1 MPRSLVQV
9 RPDPPTVS
17 AKTRDEVAKRF
28 YRVEHRRGRSIDFGK
43 RILELK
49 GVWNFMAKDEGSA
62 SDANDSH
69 DEHAKAK
76 DRESKELQEIR
87 QRRQGGGRMFLSKI
101 EDFVLLGGVA
111 YGILF
116 ALLLFS
122 MSAGMLGNSTTL
134 DHTASTTF
142 LDIGDECTEIT
153 DEPWLNIFPD
163 PDQELFSIA
172 GHNLPNGEAYLNY
185 TFFKMVNEGTKS
197 VVEED
202 YGSNETVRTINKAD
216 RSNGRAY
223 FKAPYSELPEGHY
236 ELVFKVT
243 VYEER
248 DALSP
253 VVMNTMSKSVE
264 FEHEITQEALAFLP
278 FVNDDEHSDVRIE
291 DAGPRSCWTVQDLGD
306 WGYILMGAELGG
318 GRETAMLTGGAA
330 GIPAWWMAF
339 ISLSLSLITLLIIY
353 PVMYKIYHQEA
364 DDILSRTHINR
375 LVEDTV
381 HNVSEQLSIEVDPDL
396 FKTEVRELSID
407 IMVAY
412 KNTENTLSDS
422 AEVRAELLRSLLE
435 EFAIF
440 RVFKPVQLNVRVIGD
455 GATVDFDSGVGV
467 GARSEEADL
476 SVEQQDYS
484 SFFSELHSLSR
495 IEDDVRDSLD
505 LFFTRRPDVEM
516 TGAVVTSDDRV
527 VFVSVI
533 FRPTQR
539 FAWLR
544 FNKTSTQIKDELYR
558 FIHERNEDLLGSQ
571 ELVVKTRN
579 EVSTL
584 ADRSGAGRVERRSQ
598 SDDERIVAVA
608 KQDGL
613 GGRVLQTKFLGDTLS
628 TVEYMANEKREMI
641 NKWGF
646 WGLIFFVWIP
656 FMASG
661 VLVGAM
667 LGLLSRMQFMRVLL
681 ATLIGGSI
689 ASVTWA
695 YTAEGIVKFMHQYK
709 LEVFIPLV
717 IGVFILMAVLHI
729 RSTKMRRQT
738 ELFEDTL
745 LDNFHAD
752 IIAKYGDQ

>member
-1 MPRSLVQV
+1 
-9 RPDPPTVS
+9 
-17 AKTRDEVAKRF
+17 
-28 YRVEHRRGRSIDFGK
+28 
-43 RILELK
+43 
-49 GVWNFMAKDEGSA
+49 MAKDTTDVTSA
-62 SDANDSH
+62 TETHEDHHRARDK
-69 DEHAKAK
+69 EA
-76 DRESKELQEIR
+76 KELQEIR
-87 QRRQGGGRMFLSKI
+87 QRRMGGGRMFLSNI
-101 EDFVLLGGVA
+101 EDFVLMGGIA
-111 YGILF
+111 YGVLF

-122 MSAGMLGNSTTL
+122 MSSGMLGNSTAL

-142 LDIGDECTEIT
+142 LDIGDECEEIT

-172 GHNLPNGEAYLNY
+172 GHNLPNGVAYLNY
-185 TFFKMVNEGTKS
+185 TYLEHVNDDTMALVDEA
-197 VVEED
+197 
-202 YGSNETVRTINKAD
+202 YGSNGTTRTINKAD
-216 RSNGRAY
+216 QNHGRAY

-236 ELVFKVT
+236 ELRFEVT
-243 VYEER
+243 VMTSTEA
-248 DALSP
+248 DAD
-253 VVMNTMSKSVE
+253 VVVGPLTKSID
-264 FEHEITQEALAFLP
+264 FEHTISKEALAFLP
-278 FVNDDEHSDVRIE
+278 FIDDSEHSDVRIE
-291 DAGPRSCWTVQDLGD
+291 DSGQRTCWTVQDLGD
-306 WGYILMGAELGG
+306 WGYLLMGAELGG

-339 ISLSLSLITLLIIY
+339 ISLSLSLISLLIIY
-353 PVMYKIYHQEA
+353 PVMYKVYHQDT
-364 DDILSRTHINR
+364 DDILSRTHITR

-381 HNVSEQLSIEVDPDL
+381 YAVGEQLGIDIDDEL

-422 AEVRAELLRSLLE
+422 KEVRAELLRTLLE

-440 RVFKPVQLNVRVIGD
+440 RVFKPVQLNVRVIGA
-455 GATVDFDSGVGV
+455 GQAIDFDSGVGI
-467 GARSEEADL
+467 GTRGEEDEL
-476 SVEQQDYS
+476 VEQQDYS

-505 LFFTRRPDVEM
+505 LFFTRRNDVEM
-516 TGAVVTSDDRV
+516 KGAVVTSDDRV

-533 FRPTQR
+533 YRPTQR
-539 FAWLR
+539 FAFFR
-544 FNKTSTQIKDELYR
+544 FRKTSTQIKDELFR
-558 FIHERNEDLLGSQ
+558 FIHDRNEELLGSQ
-571 ELVVKTRN
+571 ELIVKTRN

-584 ADRSGAGRVERRSQ
+584 ADRSGAGRVERQ
-598 SDDERIVAVA
+598 SDKDDERIVAVA
-608 KQDGL
+608 RQDGL
-613 GGRVLQTKFLGDTLS
+613 GGRMLQTKFLGDTLS

-717 IGVFILMAVLHI
+717 IGVFIMMAVLHI

-752 IIAKYGDQ
+752 IVAKYGDQ

>member
-1 MPRSLVQV
+1 
-9 RPDPPTVS
+9 
-17 AKTRDEVAKRF
+17 
-28 YRVEHRRGRSIDFGK
+28 
-43 RILELK
+43 
-49 GVWNFMAKDEGSA
+49 MAKDSSGESNAMEG
-62 SDANDSH
+62 H
-69 DEHAKAK
+69 EEHSRSR
-76 DRESKELQEIR
+76 DREAKELQEIR
-87 QRRQGGGRMFLSKI
+87 QRRLGGGRMFLSKI
-101 EDFVLLGGVA
+101 EDFVLLGGLA
-111 YGILF
+111 YGALF

-122 MSAGMLGNSTTL
+122 MSSGMLGNSTAL

-142 LDIGDECTEIT
+142 LDIGDECQEVT
-153 DEPWLNIFPD
+153 DEPYLNIFPN
-163 PDQELFSIA
+163 PDRELFSIA
-172 GHNLPNGEAYLNY
+172 GHNLPNGLAYLNY
-185 TFFKMVNEGTKS
+185 TFFEVVNEDTKAM
-197 VVEED
+197 VEGE
-202 YGSNETVRTINKAD
+202 YGSNGTTRTINKAD
-216 RSNGRAY
+216 QNHGRAY
-223 FKAPYSELPEGHY
+223 FRAPYSDLSEGHF
-236 ELVFKVT
+236 ELKFEVT
-243 VYEER
+243 ILENAEP
-248 DALSP
+248 DANIVAGPLSKT
-253 VVMNTMSKSVE
+253 VK
-264 FEHEITQEALAFLP
+264 FEHTISKETLAFLP
-278 FVNDDEHSDVRIE
+278 FVDDSEHSDVRIE

-306 WGYILMGAELGG
+306 WGYLLMGAELGG

-339 ISLSLSLITLLIIY
+339 ISLSLSIISLLIIY
-353 PVMYKIYHQEA
+353 PVMYKVYHQEA
-364 DDILSRTHINR
+364 DDILSRTHITR

-381 HNVSEQLSIEVDPDL
+381 YEVGDNLGIDIDDDL
-396 FKTEVRELSID
+396 FKTEVRDLSID

-412 KNTENTLSDS
+412 KNTESTLSDS
-422 AEVRAELLRSLLE
+422 KEVRSELLRTLLE

-440 RVFKPVQLNVRVIGD
+440 RVFKPVQLNVRVIGA
-455 GATVDFDSGVGV
+455 GQTIDFDSGVGI
-467 GARSEEADL
+467 GTRAETEESEL
-476 SVEQQDYS
+476 NLQQDYS

-505 LFFTRRPDVEM
+505 LFFTRRNDVEM
-516 TGAVVTSDDRV
+516 KGAVVTSDDRV

-533 FRPTQR
+533 YRPTQR
-539 FAWLR
+539 FAFIR
-544 FNKTSTQIKDELYR
+544 FKKTSTQIKDELFR
-558 FIHERNEDLLGSQ
+558 FIHDRNEDLLGTQ
-571 ELVVKTRN
+571 ELIVKTRN

-584 ADRSGAGRVERRSQ
+584 ADRSGAGRVERRSDK
-598 SDDERIVAVA
+598 DDERIVAVA
-608 KQDGL
+608 RQDGL
-613 GGRVLQTKFLGDTLS
+613 GGRMLQTKFLGDTLS

-695 YTAEGIVKFMHQYK
+695 YTAEGIVEFMHQYK

-752 IIAKYGDQ
+752 IVAKYGE

>member
-1 MPRSLVQV
+1 MDSDVTDAQ
-9 RPDPPTVS
+9 
-17 AKTRDEVAKRF
+17 DEQ
-28 YRVEHRRGRSIDFGK
+28 S
-43 RILELK
+43 
-49 GVWNFMAKDEGSA
+49 
-62 SDANDSH
+62 
-69 DEHAKAK
+69 KAR
-76 DRESKELQEIR
+76 DREGKELQEIR
-87 QRRQGGGRMFLSKI
+87 QRRSGSGRMFLSNI
-101 EDFVLLGGVA
+101 EDFVLLGGMA
-111 YGILF
+111 YGLVF

-122 MSAGMLGNSTTL
+122 MSSGMLGNSTAL
-134 DHTASTTF
+134 DHTASTTL

-185 TFFKMVNEGTKS
+185 TFFKITDGGTKS
-197 VVEED
+197 LVEGD
-202 YGSNETVRTINKAD
+202 VGSNETIRTINKAD
-216 RSNGRAY
+216 ESNGRAF
-223 FKAPYSELPEGHY
+223 FKAPYSDLPEGHF
-236 ELVFKVT
+236 ELQFRVIVH
-243 VYEER
+243 EEQNTS
-248 DALSP
+248 SP
-253 VVMNTMSKSVE
+253 VVMPSISKSIE
-264 FEHEITQEALAFLP
+264 FEHTVSSEALAFLP
-278 FVNDDEHSDVRIE
+278 FVDDAEHSEVRIE
-291 DAGPRSCWTVQDLGD
+291 DAGPRTCWTVQDLGD
-306 WGYILMGAELGG
+306 WGYLLMGAELGG

-353 PVMYKIYHQEA
+353 PVMYKIYHQDA
-364 DDILSRTHINR
+364 DDILSRSHITR
-375 LVEDTV
+375 VVSDTV
-381 HNVSEQLSIEVDPDL
+381 QRVSDQLGIEVDEDL
-396 FKTEVRELSID
+396 FKTEVRDLSID

-440 RVFKPVQLNVRVIGD
+440 RVFKPVQLNVRVIGE
-455 GATVDFDSGVGV
+455 GQNVDFDSGVGI
-467 GARSEEADL
+467 GARSDETDL
-476 SVEQQDYS
+476 KEEQQDYS

-505 LFFTRRPDVEM
+505 LFFTRRSDVEM
-516 TGAVVTSDDRV
+516 NGAVVTSDDRV
-527 VFVSVI
+527 IFVSVI

-584 ADRSGAGRVERRSQ
+584 ADRSGAGRVERQSQ

-717 IGVFILMAVLHI
+717 IGVFILMAMLHI

-752 IIAKYGDQ
+752 IAAKYGDQ

>member
-1 MPRSLVQV
+1 
-9 RPDPPTVS
+9 
-17 AKTRDEVAKRF
+17 
-28 YRVEHRRGRSIDFGK
+28 
-43 RILELK
+43 
-49 GVWNFMAKDEGSA
+49 MAKEPGSD
-62 SDANDSH
+62 SDV
-69 DEHAKAK
+69 K
-76 DRESKELQEIR
+76 DGAEDQGKVRDKEAKELQEIR
-87 QRRQGGGRMFLSKI
+87 QRRSGSGRRFLSNI
-101 EDFVLLGGVA
+101 EDFVLMGGLA
-111 YGILF
+111 YGVLF

-122 MSAGMLGNSTTL
+122 MSSGALGNSTAL

-185 TFFKMVNEGTKS
+185 TFFTVMNEGTKAI
-197 VVEED
+197 VDED
-202 YGSNETVRTINKAD
+202 YGSNETVRSINKAD
-216 RSNGRAY
+216 QAYGRAY

-236 ELVFKVT
+236 ELKFTLT

-248 DALSP
+248 
-253 VVMNTMSKSVE
+253 NTSSAVTMPTQTKSVE
-264 FEHEITQEALAFLP
+264 FEHTISKETLAFLP
-278 FVNDDEHSDVRIE
+278 FVDDAEHSEVRIE

-339 ISLSLSLITLLIIY
+339 ISLSLSIISLLIIY
-353 PVMYKIYHQEA
+353 PVMYKVYHQDA
-364 DDILSRTHINR
+364 DDILSRSHIVR

-381 HNVSEQLSIEVDPDL
+381 HDVSAHLGIELDHDL

-407 IMVAY
+407 IMVPY

-422 AEVRAELLRSLLE
+422 NEVRAELLRALLE

-455 GATVDFDSGVGV
+455 GQVVDFDSGVGI
-467 GARSEEADL
+467 GTRAEEKDL
-476 SVEQQDYS
+476 KEEPQDYS

-505 LFFTRRPDVEM
+505 LFFTRRSDVEM
-516 TGAVVTSDDRV
+516 NGAVVTSDDRV

-598 SDDERIVAVA
+598 ADDERIVAVA

-689 ASVTWA
+689 ASITWA

-752 IIAKYGDQ
+752 IVAKYGDQ

>member
-1 MPRSLVQV
+1 
-9 RPDPPTVS
+9 
-17 AKTRDEVAKRF
+17 
-28 YRVEHRRGRSIDFGK
+28 
-43 RILELK
+43 
-49 GVWNFMAKDEGSA
+49 MAREAD
-62 SDANDSH
+62 SDSVVNDGF
-69 DEHAKAK
+69 EEQAKAK
-76 DRESKELQEIR
+76 DREGKELQEIR
-87 QRRQGGGRMFLSKI
+87 QRRKGGGKMFLSKI
-101 EDFVLLGGVA
+101 EDYVLLGGIA
-111 YGILF
+111 YGVLF

-122 MSAGMLGNSTTL
+122 MSSGALGNSTSL

-153 DEPWLNIFPD
+153 EEAWLNIFPD

-185 TFFKMVNEGTKS
+185 TFFKIIGEGTKS
-197 VVEED
+197 IVDEN
-202 YGSNETVRTINKAD
+202 YGTNETVRTINKAD
-216 RSNGRAY
+216 TSNGRAY

-236 ELVFKVT
+236 ELEFRVT

-248 DALSP
+248 NTSSNITLEPISKLIKFEHTISKEALS
-253 VVMNTMSKSVE
+253 
-264 FEHEITQEALAFLP
+264 FLP
-278 FVNDDEHSDVRIE
+278 FVDDAEHSEVRIE

-339 ISLSLSLITLLIIY
+339 ISLSLSLITLLIVY
-353 PVMYKIYHQEA
+353 PVMYKVYHQES
-364 DDILSRTHINR
+364 DDILSRAHIAR
-375 LVEDTV
+375 LVSDTV
-381 HNVSEQLSIEVDPDL
+381 NNVSEQLGIDVDDDL
-396 FKTEVRELSID
+396 FKTEVRDLSID

-412 KNTENTLSDS
+412 KNTENTLSDA
-422 AEVRAELLRSLLE
+422 AEVRAELLRTLLE

-455 GATVDFDSGVGV
+455 GQNIDFDSGVGI
-467 GARSEEADL
+467 GAREEKTDL
-476 SVEQQDYS
+476 NSEQQDYS

-505 LFFTRRPDVEM
+505 LFFTRRSDVEM
-516 TGAVVTSDDRV
+516 NGAVVTSDDRV

-558 FIHERNEDLLGSQ
+558 FIHERNEDMLGSQ

-584 ADRSGAGRVERRSQ
+584 ADRSGAGRVERQSQ

-689 ASVTWA
+689 ASITWA

>member
-1 MPRSLVQV
+1 
-9 RPDPPTVS
+9 
-17 AKTRDEVAKRF
+17 
-28 YRVEHRRGRSIDFGK
+28 
-43 RILELK
+43 
-49 GVWNFMAKDEGSA
+49 MAKDEGSP

-69 DEHAKAK
+69 DDHAKAK

-122 MSAGMLGNSTTL
+122 MSSGMLGNSTTL

-185 TFFKMVNEGTKS
+185 TFFSHINDDTKAL
-197 VVEED
+197 VED
-202 YGSNETVRTINKAD
+202 AYGSNETIRTINKAD

-236 ELVFKVT
+236 ELEFKVT

-248 DALSP
+248 NTSST
-253 VVMNTMSKSVE
+253 VVMETISKSVE
-264 FEHEITQEALAFLP
+264 FEHDITKETLAFLP
-278 FVNDDEHSDVRIE
+278 FVDDDEHSEVRIE

-364 DDILSRTHINR
+364 DDILSRAHINR

-381 HNVSEQLSIEVDPDL
+381 YNVSDQLSIDVDDDL

-412 KNTENTLSDS
+412 KNTENTLSDG
-422 AEVRAELLRSLLE
+422 AEVRAELLRNLLE

-440 RVFKPVQLNVRVIGD
+440 RVYKPVQLNVRAIGD
-455 GATVDFDSGVGV
+455 GANIDFDSGVGI
-467 GARSEEADL
+467 GARGEEADL
-476 SVEQQDYS
+476 NVEQQDYS

-505 LFFTRRPDVEM
+505 LFFTRRSDVEM

-527 VFVSVI
+527 VFVSVL

-558 FIHERNEDLLGSQ
+558 FIHERNEDLLGAQ

-598 SDDERIVAVA
+598 TDDERIVAVA

>member
-1 MPRSLVQV
+1 
-9 RPDPPTVS
+9 
-17 AKTRDEVAKRF
+17 
-28 YRVEHRRGRSIDFGK
+28 
-43 RILELK
+43 
-49 GVWNFMAKDEGSA
+49 MAKDA
-62 SDANDSH
+62 NADSDAHDGS
-69 DEHAKAK
+69 DEHVKAK

-87 QRRQGGGRMFLSKI
+87 QRRMGGGRRFLSKI
-101 EDFVLLGGVA
+101 EDFVLLGGIA
-111 YGILF
+111 YGVLF

-122 MSAGMLGNSTTL
+122 MSSGTLGNSTGL
-134 DHTASTTF
+134 DYTASTTF

-153 DEPWLNIFPD
+153 EEPWLNIFPD

-185 TFFKMVNEGTKS
+185 TFFEIVDDETKS
-197 VVEED
+197 VVIED
-202 YGSNETVRTINKAD
+202 YGSNETVRTIKKAD

-236 ELVFKVT
+236 ELKFRVT
-243 VYEER
+243 VHEER
-248 DALSP
+248 NASSNMTLSP
-253 VVMNTMSKSVE
+253 ITKSIE
-264 FEHEITQEALAFLP
+264 FEHTISQEALAFLP
-278 FVNDDEHSDVRIE
+278 FVDDAEHSEVRIE

-353 PVMYKIYHQEA
+353 PVMYKVYHQES
-364 DDILSRTHINR
+364 DDILSRAHIAR
-375 LVEDTV
+375 LVGDTV
-381 HNVSEQLSIEVDPDL
+381 NKVSDQLGIDVDDDL
-396 FKTEVRELSID
+396 FKTEVRDLSID

-412 KNTENTLSDS
+412 KNTENTLSD
-422 AEVRAELLRSLLE
+422 ATEVRAELLRSLLE

-455 GATVDFDSGVGV
+455 GQNIDFDSGVGI
-467 GARSEEADL
+467 GAREEEADL
-476 SVEQQDYS
+476 NSEQQDYS

-505 LFFTRRPDVEM
+505 LFFTRRPDVDM
-516 TGAVVTSDDRV
+516 NGAVVTSDDRV
-527 VFVSVI
+527 IFVSVI

-598 SDDERIVAVA
+598 TDDERIVAVA

-689 ASVTWA
+689 ASITWA

>member
-1 MPRSLVQV
+1 M
-9 RPDPPTVS
+9 D
-17 AKTRDEVAKRF
+17 
-28 YRVEHRRGRSIDFGK
+28 
-43 RILELK
+43 
-49 GVWNFMAKDEGSA
+49 
-62 SDANDSH
+62 SDAIEAH
-69 DEHAKAK
+69 DEQSKAR
-76 DRESKELQEIR
+76 DREGKELQEIR
-87 QRRQGGGRMFLSKI
+87 QRRSGGGRMFLSNI
-101 EDFVLLGGVA
+101 EDFVLLGGMA
-111 YGILF
+111 YGLVF

-122 MSAGMLGNSTTL
+122 MSSGMLGNSTAL
-134 DHTASTTF
+134 DHTASTTL

-185 TFFKMVNEGTKS
+185 TFFKITDGGTKS
-197 VVEED
+197 LIEGDV
-202 YGSNETVRTINKAD
+202 GSNETIRTINKAD
-216 RSNGRAY
+216 KSNGRAF
-223 FKAPYSELPEGHY
+223 FKAPYSDLPEGHF
-236 ELVFKVT
+236 ELQFRVV
-243 VYEER
+243 VHEEQNT
-248 DALSP
+248 SST
-253 VVMNTMSKSVE
+253 VVMPSISKSIE
-264 FEHEITQEALAFLP
+264 FEHTVSSEALAFLP
-278 FVNDDEHSDVRIE
+278 FVDDAEHSEVRIE
-291 DAGPRSCWTVQDLGD
+291 DAGPRTCWTVQDLGD
-306 WGYILMGAELGG
+306 WGYLLMGAELGG

-353 PVMYKIYHQEA
+353 PVMYKIYHQDA
-364 DDILSRTHINR
+364 DDILSRSHITR
-375 LVEDTV
+375 VVSDTV
-381 HNVSEQLSIEVDPDL
+381 QRVSDQLGIEVDEDL
-396 FKTEVRELSID
+396 FKTEVRDLSID

-440 RVFKPVQLNVRVIGD
+440 RVFKPVQLNVRVIGE
-455 GATVDFDSGVGV
+455 GQNVDFDSGVGI
-467 GARSEEADL
+467 GARSDETDL
-476 SVEQQDYS
+476 KEEQQDYS

-505 LFFTRRPDVEM
+505 LFFTRRSDVEM
-516 TGAVVTSDDRV
+516 NGAVVTSDDRV
-527 VFVSVI
+527 IFVSVI

-584 ADRSGAGRVERRSQ
+584 ADRSGAGRVERQSQ

-717 IGVFILMAVLHI
+717 IGVFILMAMLHI

-752 IIAKYGDQ
+752 IAAKYGDQ

>member
-1 MPRSLVQV
+1 
-9 RPDPPTVS
+9 
-17 AKTRDEVAKRF
+17 
-28 YRVEHRRGRSIDFGK
+28 
-43 RILELK
+43 
-49 GVWNFMAKDEGSA
+49 MAKDSTDVTSA
-62 SDANDSH
+62 IEPSE
-69 DEHAKAK
+69 EHHRTRDKEA
-76 DRESKELQEIR
+76 KELQEIR
-87 QRRQGGGRMFLSKI
+87 QRRMGGGRMFLSNI
-101 EDFVLLGGVA
+101 EDFVLMGGIA
-111 YGILF
+111 YGIMF

-122 MSAGMLGNSTTL
+122 MSSGMLGNSTAL

-142 LDIGDECTEIT
+142 LDIGDECEEIT
-153 DEPWLNIFPD
+153 DEPWLNIFPA

-172 GHNLPNGEAYLNY
+172 GHNLPNGVAYLNY
-185 TFFKMVNEGTKS
+185 TYLEHVNEDTKAL
-197 VVEED
+197 VDEP
-202 YGSNETVRTINKAD
+202 YGSNGTTRIINKAD
-216 RSNGRAY
+216 QNHGRAY

-236 ELVFKVT
+236 ELRFELT
-243 VYEER
+243 VMESAEA
-248 DALSP
+248 DAAL
-253 VVMNTMSKSVE
+253 VVGPLTKSID
-264 FEHEITQEALAFLP
+264 FEHTISKEALAFLP
-278 FVNDDEHSDVRIE
+278 FVDDSEHSDVRIE
-291 DAGPRSCWTVQDLGD
+291 DSGQRTCWTVQDLGD
-306 WGYILMGAELGG
+306 WGYLLMGAELGG

-339 ISLSLSLITLLIIY
+339 ISLSLSIISLLIIY
-353 PVMYKIYHQEA
+353 PVMYKVYHQET
-364 DDILSRTHINR
+364 DDILSRTHITR

-381 HNVSEQLSIEVDPDL
+381 YSVGDQLGIEIDDEL

-422 AEVRAELLRSLLE
+422 KEVRAELLRTLLE

-440 RVFKPVQLNVRVIGD
+440 RVFKPVQLNVRVIGA
-455 GATVDFDSGVGV
+455 GQTIDFDSGVGI
-467 GARSEEADL
+467 GTRAEEDTL
-476 SVEQQDYS
+476 VEQQDYS

-495 IEDDVRDSLD
+495 VEDDVRDSLD
-505 LFFTRRPDVEM
+505 LFFTRRNDVEM
-516 TGAVVTSDDRV
+516 KGAVVTSDDRV

-533 FRPTQR
+533 YRPTQR
-539 FAWLR
+539 FAFFR
-544 FNKTSTQIKDELYR
+544 FRKTSTQIKDELFR
-558 FIHERNEDLLGSQ
+558 FIHDRNEDLLGSQ
-571 ELVVKTRN
+571 ELIVKTRN

-584 ADRSGAGRVERRSQ
+584 ADRSGAGRVERQ
-598 SDDERIVAVA
+598 SDKDDERIVAVA
-608 KQDGL
+608 RQDGL
-613 GGRVLQTKFLGDTLS
+613 GGRMLQTKFLGDTLS

-689 ASVTWA
+689 ASITWA

-752 IIAKYGDQ
+752 IVAKYGDQ

>member
-1 MPRSLVQV
+1 MDWVCL
-9 RPDPPTVS
+9 T
-17 AKTRDEVAKRF
+17 
-28 YRVEHRRGRSIDFGK
+28 
-43 RILELK
+43 
-49 GVWNFMAKDEGSA
+49 MAKEKGLD
-62 SDANDSH
+62 SDANEAV
-69 DEHAKAK
+69 DEQSKAK
-76 DRESKELQEIR
+76 DREGKELQEIR
-87 QRRQGGGRMFLSKI
+87 QRRMGGGRRFLSNI
-101 EDFVLLGGVA
+101 EDFVLMGGMA
-111 YGILF
+111 YGVLF

-122 MSAGMLGNSTTL
+122 MSAGIMGNSTSV

-185 TFFKMVNEGTKS
+185 TYFEIINEQTNSLVKEDFGT
-197 VVEED
+197 
-202 YGSNETVRTINKAD
+202 NETVRTINKAD
-216 RSNGRAY
+216 SSNGRAY
-223 FKAPYSELPEGHY
+223 FKAPYSELPEGH
-236 ELVFKVT
+236 FKLEFQVT
-243 VYEER
+243 VHEER
-248 DALSP
+248 NKSSP
-253 VVMNTMSKSVE
+253 VIFRGSDNVS
-264 FEHEITQEALAFLP
+264 FEHTLSKETLAFLP
-278 FVNDDEHSDVRIE
+278 FVEDDEHSEVRIE
-291 DAGPRSCWTVQDLGD
+291 DSGPRSCWTVQDLGD

-339 ISLSLSLITLLIIY
+339 ISLSLSIISLLIIY
-353 PVMYKIYHQEA
+353 PVMYKVYHQDA
-364 DDILSRTHINR
+364 DDILSRAHIVR
-375 LVEDTV
+375 VVEDTV
-381 HNVSEQLSIEVDPDL
+381 NRVGDQLGIEIDKDL
-396 FKTEVRELSID
+396 FKTETRDLSID

-412 KNTENTLSDS
+412 QNTENTLSDS
-422 AEVRAELLRSLLE
+422 NEVRAELLRNLLE

-440 RVFKPVQLNVRVIGD
+440 RVFKPVQLNVRVIG
-455 GATVDFDSGVGV
+455 GGQNIDFDSGVGI
-467 GARSEEADL
+467 GASTDDADL
-476 SVEQQDYS
+476 KEERQDYS

-505 LFFTRRPDVEM
+505 LFFTRRSDVEM
-516 TGAVVTSDDRV
+516 NGAVVTSDDRV
-527 VFVSVI
+527 IFVSVI

-558 FIHERNEDLLGSQ
+558 FIHERNADLLGSQ

-598 SDDERIVAVA
+598 ADDERIVAVA

-717 IGVFILMAVLHI
+717 IAVFILMAVLHI